1 MSDTSTSPITNVA
14 DTAFWVAVARAHE
27 SERPDALFHD
37 PYARLLAGERPQLNS
52 DTGREQEIW
61 PENVLRYNCWANW
74 SDLACSPMKQWAE
87 RYTLG

>member
-37 PYARLLAGERPQLNS
+37 PYASCLQASGHNSTATQTESRKFGQKTCS
-52 DTGREQEIW
+52 DTIAGPTGAIGM
-61 PENVLRYNCWANW
+61 L
-74 SDLACSPMKQWAE
+74 SDETM
-87 RYTLG
+87 G